1 MSLKMNKFTQE
12 FHIPCYNTDMSWRL
26 KPAAF
31 MDLAQEAAN
40 QHATILGFGYD
51 DLIASKTAWVLSRMR
66 VVFVD
71 TPKWREE
78 MKFQTWH
85 RGLERLFFLRDFI
98 MTDKDGKTRVKATT
112 SWLVLNL
119 ENRRLLRD
127 PNLLDEGTRCP
138 DSVLDRPA
146 DKVVMPKDADSQLV
160 GEHKVAYSD
169 LDMNGHANN
178 AMYMQWAMDAVN
190 YEISATRAVKEF
202 TINFNHEV
210 KPQETVSIYKA
221 IVEAEDGRH
230 VFVEGKV
237 AEQSS
242 FCVEIVF

>member
-1 MSLKMNKFTQE
+1 
-12 FHIPCYNTDMSWRL
+12 
-26 KPAAF
+26 

-40 QHATILGFGYD
+40 LHAAILGFGYD
-51 DLIASKTAWVLSRMR
+51 DMIASKTAWVLSRMH

-71 TPKWREE
+71 TPRWRDDVTL
-78 MKFQTWH
+78 FTWH
-85 RGLERLFFLRDFI
+85 KGLERLFFLRDFM
-98 MTDKDGKTRVKATT
+98 MTDREGNPKIKATT

-119 ENRRLLRD
+119 ETRKLVRD
-127 PNLLDEGTRCP
+127 PNLLDEGTIC
-138 DSVLDRPA
+138 SENVLDNPA
-146 DKVVMPKDADSQLV
+146 DKVVMPKGVEPQFVTGHLV
-160 GEHKVAYSD
+160 SYSD

-190 YEISATRAVKEF
+190 YEISSVKPVKEF

-237 AEQSS
+237 GEQSS
-242 FCVEIVF
+242 FCVEIIF

>member
-1 MSLKMNKFTQE
+1 MNKFTQE

-40 QHATILGFGYD
+40 QHATVLGFGYD
-51 DLIASKTAWVLSRMR
+51 ELISSKTAWVLSRMR

-71 TPKWREE
+71 TPKWREDV
-78 MKFQTWH
+78 KFQTWH
-85 RGLERLFFLRDFI
+85 RGLERLFFLRDFL
-98 MTDKDGKTRVKATT
+98 MTDKEGRPRVKATT

-119 ENRRLLRD
+119 ENRRLVRD
-127 PNLLDEGTRCP
+127 PQLLDEGTTCS
-138 DSVLDRPA
+138 DTVLDRPA
-146 DKVVMPKDADSQLV
+146 DKVVMPKDADIQLV
-160 GEHKVAYSD
+160 GEHQVGYSD

-178 AMYMQWAMDAVN
+178 ARYMQWAMDAVN
-190 YEISATRAVKEF
+190 YEISSTRAVKEF

-210 KPQETVSIYKA
+210 KPQETVSIHKA

-237 AEQSS
+237 GEQSS
-242 FCVEIVF
+242 FCVEIIF